1 MTIKINVMPLAR
13 KAHESMMKEGRGM
26 HLWGLGR
33 RFERSRN
40 SAPDLL
46 RLLQKLSA
54 NDWRSTVNHP
64 SAQRKGGGH

>member
-33 RFERSRN
+33 RFERSGI
-40 SAPDLL
+40 L
-46 RLLQKLSA
+46 RPICCA
-54 NDWRSTVNHP
+54 CCRS
-64 SAQRKGGGH
+64 